1 MRLFLNICSCICY
14 VVSFYFVFILDNNQP
29 SVFFDGIDKNFAA
42 VVMALW
48 GVGFILQAHSFPHR
62 VFDPEKWFEGKDQE

>member
-14 VVSFYFVFILDNNQP
+14 VVSFYLVFIFDN
-29 SVFFDGIDKNFAA
+29 SESSIFFDGIDKNFSA

-48 GVGFILQAHSFPHR
+48 GVGFILQAHSFPSR
-62 VFDPEKWFEGKDQE
+62 VFNPEKWFNDNSK